1 MRLEVSD
8 IAQLPRL
15 VPLSW
20 SRYRLD
26 RLEQEFRFVQEV
38 GPAAQLKVGDVG
50 WTGDELIAFRVHLPS
65 RISFHNSPLGV
76 ERGNILVWEQTA
88 SRSAGGDAAS
98 HGSADG
104 NRVDS
109 LPDALALRRNVHG
122 GNGGAGSRYLVGQPQ
137 GKERSTCMSSFS
149 FGAKPAVLRCS
160 RCGTFVDWADARAQ
174 VVCECRPRIEL
185 PPVLVREAADAERAA
200 ALELFRRDFG
210 RSGIVAFGQLM
221 DLDAS
226 PALVAEM
233 NGEVAGALAYRLVDT
248 GLHIVALATDPM
260 WQRSGVG
267 GYLVAEAELLARRL
281 KIPRVIVS
289 MTNDNLPSLYFYQRR
304 GYYVSEWI
312 PNGAAKLSKSASL
325 AGFGGI
331 PIRDEVRLEKTLA
344 LLDM

>member
-1 MRLEVSD
+1 
-8 IAQLPRL
+8 
-15 VPLSW
+15 
-20 SRYRLD
+20 
-26 RLEQEFRFVQEV
+26 
-38 GPAAQLKVGDVG
+38 
-50 WTGDELIAFRVHLPS
+50 
-65 RISFHNSPLGV
+65 
-76 ERGNILVWEQTA
+76 
-88 SRSAGGDAAS
+88 
-98 HGSADG
+98 
-104 NRVDS
+104 
-109 LPDALALRRNVHG
+109 
-122 GNGGAGSRYLVGQPQ
+122 
-137 GKERSTCMSSFS
+137 MSSFS
-149 FGAKPAVLRCS
+149 SGAKPAVLRCS
-160 RCGTFVDWADARAQ
+160 RCGTFVDWSDARAQ

-200 ALELFRRDFG
+200 ALDLFRRDFG

-233 NGEVAGALAYRLVDT
+233 NGEVAGALAYRLVDS

-267 GYLVAEAELLARRL
+267 SYLVAEAELIARRL
-281 KIPRVIVS
+281 NIPRMIVS

-344 LLDM
+344 T